1 MAKVV
6 KTNQL
11 PVITDLTNA
20 NVIGLTSAGVD
31 AQFPLAQIVRNNIG
45 SFKTTDSA
53 PTGQLLGQSVEL
65 VGDGTPGSKP
75 SGTYTNLLKAAS
87 TPIVIPTPATGNGIF
102 GAKAT
107 WKGTYW
113 DPIWQELP
121 LPVQDLS
128 GYTPKPTF
136 DTLASSFNIVT
147 PNNKVGE
154 QLTES
159 GSAFSF
165 EAPSFSGWATQA
177 PAIQNFDNIT
187 FKLRQYDASFPITSL
202 KVVIRENNSTG
213 TILSSKSV
221 TGLTFVTGTAQ
232 NINVMLDANVPNAS
246 NVPLWIG
253 ISCNG
258 RCGRYGGV
266 ITGTTNKALYTSA
279 LNVNTEPATA
289 GTESIFFGFW
299 IQFYKQGTPV
309 YNVKP
314 TAIPTLPDNSVLY
327 AKTAAGDKL
336 KTNIDQADKTL
347 KDVTLT
353 TIVSEQLTQSGSVLD
368 FNTSSPSTSW
378 GSQIPAAQ
386 NFNGIKFGM
395 GCGYVGNPV
404 TSIKIIIREN
414 NSSGTV
420 LVTKTF
426 TGLTI
431 TTDSVINVLTLMF
444 DSVIPNTSNVPL
456 WVEYL
461 TNGRCGFFGN
471 TITTSTNKRLYA
483 TATDLTTEPATLTSD
498 TVVKGLW
505 MQLLNVSVVGGFAT
519 ATENYIKT
527 LVPSSTTTYPFECF
541 INLQSQL
548 YVMQTQEINI
558 YLKNLIYCNMPLSDV
573 VIDVVCAKGRQYAD
587 FWRYTPDTT
596 ETGSFVLTVN
606 VYYRNVLY
614 TTASTT
620 VNIAAVGNG
629 NATRKINVMGDSTI
643 ASNQETIELNNLQN
657 ASGNLLKLT
666 QIGILGAGATKHEGR
681 GGYTF
686 AAYSGAGT
694 VNYTFNVAG
703 VTTPPAIASAQYSNN
718 GAVFLVQTVNITSG
732 SGTIICTLVSG
743 TAPASSGT
751 LTKTNGSAGDAS
763 ITFSSFSS
771 AASNPYYKAA
781 TSLFDYSYYL
791 TNNSFTMASGDWF
804 IIQLGI
810 NDFRFAT
817 DDAGVNTMITSSLA
831 QLDQMIA
838 SYQSAVSGGKVGYVM
853 TFGPA
858 GSQDGFAATFASG
871 TQRDRVVRNFA
882 LWRAAVITHLDTSA
896 KRTAGI
902 YLIPANLN
910 MDTDNNF
917 PTTTINLSARNTGTQ
932 ITVLNDAIHPATAG
946 YQQISDSI
954 WALIK
959 FIG

>member
-1 MAKVV
+1 MATGATFDELDKRYYPQGETFNRQESIALAASATSGDLGAATTS
-6 KTNQL
+6 TN
-11 PVITDLTNA
+11 PGTVA
-20 NVIGLTSAGVD
+20 AGKSYSFSSA
-31 AQFPLAQIVRNNIG
+31 
-45 SFKTTDSA
+45 
-53 PTGQLLGQSVEL
+53 
-65 VGDGTPGSKP
+65 
-75 SGTYTNLLKAAS
+75 GTYTNFKDASNAA
-87 TPIVIPTPATGNGIF
+87 IVIPAPPDGQGIMNGKLYF
-102 GAKAT
+102 N
-107 WKGTYW
+107 GTYW
-113 DPIWQELP
+113 TASYNLVTLP
-121 LPVQDLS
+121 AVPGDIAGKV
-128 GYTPKPTF
+128 
-136 DTLASSFNIVT
+136 TLMDAAFSATT
-147 PNNKVGE
+147 PNNKIAE

-165 EAPSFSGWATQA
+165 EAPSFSGWATQG
-177 PAIQNFDNIT
+177 PTVQNFDNIT
-187 FKLRQYDASFPITSL
+187 FKIRQYDASYPITSL
-202 KVVIRENNSTG
+202 KVVIRENNTTGSVLSTK
-213 TILSSKSV
+213 TV
-221 TGLTFVTGTAQ
+221 TGLSFVTGTAQ
-232 NINVMLDANVPNAS
+232 NINVILDANVPNTN

-258 RCGRYGGV
+258 RCGRYGNV
-266 ITGTTNKALYTSA
+266 ITGTVNKATYTAA

-289 GTESIFFGFW
+289 GAESIFFGFW

-314 TAIPTLPDNSVLY
+314 SAIPSLPDGSVLY
-327 AKTAAGDKL
+327 AKTAVGDKL
-336 KTNIDQADKTL
+336 KINIDQADKTL
-347 KDVTLT
+347 TDRTIT
-353 TIVSEQLTQSGSVLD
+353 TIVAEQLTQSGSVLD

-378 GSQIPAAQ
+378 ASQLPAAQ
-386 NFNGIKFGM
+386 NFNAIKFGM

-431 TTDSVINVLTLMF
+431 TTDSVINVLTLTF
-444 DSVIPNTSNVPL
+444 DAVIPNTNNVPL

-471 TITTSTNKRLYA
+471 TITTSTNKRLFE
-483 TATDLTTEPATLTSD
+483 THTDLTTEPATLTSD

-505 MQLLNVSVVGGFAT
+505 MQLLNVSVVGGFST
-519 ATENYIKT
+519 ATENYIKG
-527 LVPSSTTTYPFECF
+527 LIPSSTPAYAFECF

-548 YVMQTQEINI
+548 YVMQTQEMNI
-558 YLKNLIYCNMPLSDV
+558 YLKNLVYCNMPMRDI
-573 VIDVVCAKGRQYAD
+573 VIDIVCAKGRQYAD

-596 ETGSFVLTVN
+596 ESGSFVLTVN

-614 TTASTT
+614 TAASTT

-629 NATRKINVMGDSTI
+629 NATHKINEMGDSTV

-666 QIGILGAGATKHEGR
+666 QIGTLGAGSTKHEGR

-686 AAYSGAGT
+686 ASYSGAGT
-694 VNYTFNVAG
+694 VNYTFNVTG
-703 VTTPPAIASAQYSNN
+703 VTTAPAIASALYSNN
-718 GAVFLVQTVNITSG
+718 GAVFLVQTVNLTG
-732 SGTIICTLVSG
+732 GAGTIICTLASG
-743 TAPASSGT
+743 TAPAASGT
-751 LTKTNGSAGDAS
+751 LTKTNGSAGDAT
-763 ITFSSFSS
+763 ITFSSVSS

-781 TSLFDYSYYL
+781 TGLFDYSYYL
-791 TNNSFTMASGDWF
+791 SNNGFTMASGDWF
-804 IIQLGI
+804 VIQLGI

-817 DDAGVNTMITSSLA
+817 DDASVNAMITSCLA

-838 SYQSAVSGGKVGYVM
+838 SFQSAVPGGKFGYVM

-882 LWRAAVITHLDTSA
+882 LWRAAVIAHLDTSA

-910 MDTDNNF
+910 LDTDNNY
-917 PTTTINLSARNTGTQ
+917 PTTTINLSARNTSQQ

-946 YQQISDSI
+946 YQQIADSI